1 MPYSTTHANNI
12 LDWTFGKKQLPAF
25 TKVYIGL
32 CSNDPE
38 ETYKQTGVETF
49 NELSGGGY
57 ARVLISQ
64 LNSEYPGLMNGASG
78 RAITNG
84 RQINWTKATAN
95 WARAKGFGLFTAE
108 AGGAPYFYG
117 KLKLTAEEEAAGGL
131 LVEAGSVALFDPQTL
146 KIEFPTTDTEAE
158 ASV

>member
-1 MPYSTTHANNI
+1 MPFNNTYANNI
-12 LDWTFGKKQLPAF
+12 LNWAFGKGALSSHS
-25 TKVYIGL
+25 KVYIGL

-38 ETYKQTGVETF
+38 AGNGTF

-84 RQINWTKATAN
+84 MQINWTKATAN
-95 WARAKGFGLFTAE
+95 WARAKGFGLFTVE

-117 KLKLTAEEEAAGGL
+117 KLKLNAEEEAAGGL

-146 KIEFPTTDTEAE
+146 KIEFPATDTEAAE
-158 ASV
+158 SAE